1 MAGGVR
7 LQRNAGIERIQTSV
21 TPIVQREANMTRIS
35 IAVLPVILALAGCET
50 NPVTGRQQL
59 MLVSE
64 STAISES
71 KAAYVAMLQPLA
83 KEGKIDSNPATVA
96 RVHEITSRLI
106 AQAIKYR
113 PETQTWEW
121 SVKVIDDSK
130 TVNAWCM
137 AGGKMAIYTG
147 LIQQIKPTD
156 DELAQV
162 MGHEIS
168 HALAKHTTERMS
180 RAMAMQVGLGALAIS
195 QHDSRYAGLTLTG
208 AQAAAIV
215 ALELPNSR
223 TAESEADRI
232 GIELAAKAGYDPRA
246 AVTLWEK
253 MAKVGGGDGKS
264 RNDFLSTHP
273 APVKRMETLAAL
285 VPQML
290 PYYEDKSSRPTF
302 PLRQSRNM
310 REVVAPELASNAGDA
325 R

>member
-1 MAGGVR
+1 MRKIFIPLA
-7 LQRNAGIERIQTSV
+7 LA
-21 TPIVQREANMTRIS
+21 
-35 IAVLPVILALAGCET
+35 ILALAGCQT

-64 STAISES
+64 GTAISES
-71 KAAYVAMLQPLA
+71 KAAYVALIQPLA
-83 KEGKIDSNPATVA
+83 KGGKIDSDPATVA

-113 PETQTWEW
+113 PETQNWEW
-121 SVKVIDDSK
+121 SVKVIDDPK

-168 HALAKHTTERMS
+168 HALAKHTQERMS
-180 RAMAMQVGLGALAIS
+180 RAMAMEVGLGALAITQS
-195 QHDSRYAGLTLTG
+195 NSEYANLTLTG
-208 AQAAAIV
+208 AQAAAVV

-223 TAESEADRI
+223 TAEAEADRI
-232 GIELAAKAGYDPRA
+232 GIELAAKAGYDPHA

-253 MAKVGGGDGKS
+253 MAKVGGDGKS
-264 RNDFLSTHP
+264 RMDFLSTHP
-273 APVKRMETLAAL
+273 APVKRLETLAGL
-285 VPQML
+285 VPQMM
-290 PYYEDKSSRPTF
+290 PYYEDKSPRPTY
-302 PLRQSRNM
+302 PLKASNM
-310 REVVAPELASNAGDA
+310 REVVSPALASNAGDA

>member
-1 MAGGVR
+1 MIKFLATLAIAMLFVGGC
-7 LQRNAGIERIQTSV
+7 QS
-21 TPIVQREANMTRIS
+21 
-35 IAVLPVILALAGCET
+35 
-50 NPVTGRQQL
+50 NPVTGRKQL

-71 KAAYVAMLQPLA
+71 KQAYAALLQPLA
-83 KEGKIDSNPATVA
+83 KEGKIDSNAATVA

-113 PETQTWEW
+113 PETKDWEW
-121 SVKVIDDSK
+121 SVKVIDDPK

-168 HALAKHTTERMS
+168 HALAKHSAEKMS
-180 RAMAMQVGLGALAIS
+180 RAMAMQVGLGALAITQS
-195 QHDSRYAGLTLTG
+195 DSRYAGLTLTG

-232 GIELAAKAGYDPRA
+232 GIELAAKAGYDPHA

-264 RNDFLSTHP
+264 RTDFLSTHP
-273 APVKRMETLAAL
+273 APVKRMETLAGL
-285 VPQML
+285 VPQMM
-290 PYYEDKSSRPTF
+290 PYYEDKSPRPTY
-302 PLRQSRNM
+302 PLRQSLNM
-310 REVVAPELASNAGDA
+310 RAVVSPVLASSTGDPK
-325 R
+325 

>member
-1 MAGGVR
+1 MNNVMKRAFIA
-7 LQRNAGIERIQTSV
+7 LTL
-21 TPIVQREANMTRIS
+21 S
-35 IAVLPVILALAGCET
+35 ILVAGCQS
-50 NPVTGRQQL
+50 NPVTGRKQL

-64 STAISES
+64 NTAISES
-71 KAAYVAMLQPLA
+71 KQAYAAILQPLA
-83 KEGKIDSNPATVA
+83 KEGKIDSDPATVA
-96 RVHEITSRLI
+96 RVQEITGRLI
-106 AQAIKYR
+106 TQAIKYR
-113 PETQTWEW
+113 PETQDWEW
-121 SVKVIDDSK
+121 SVKVIDDPK

-168 HALAKHTTERMS
+168 HALAKHSAEKMS
-180 RAMAMQVGLGALAIS
+180 RAMAMEVGLGALAITQSNS
-195 QHDSRYAGLTLTG
+195 QYAGLTLTG

-223 TAESEADRI
+223 TAETEADRI
-232 GIELAAKAGYDPRA
+232 GIELAAKAGYDPHA

-264 RNDFLSTHP
+264 RGDFLSTHP

-285 VPQML
+285 VPQMM
-290 PYYEDKSSRPTF
+290 PYYEDKSSRVTY
-302 PLRQSRNM
+302 PLRQSTNFRDA
-310 REVVAPELASNAGDA
+310 VPATLALSVSK
-325 R
+325 

>member
-1 MAGGVR
+1 MARILIVLGVM
-7 LQRNAGIERIQTSV
+7 V
-21 TPIVQREANMTRIS
+21 
-35 IAVLPVILALAGCET
+35 LALSGCES
-50 NPVTGRQQL
+50 NPVTGRSQL

-64 STAISES
+64 GMAISES
-71 KAAYVAMLQPLA
+71 AQAYSALLQPLA
-83 KEGKIDSNPATVA
+83 KDGKVDSDPATVA
-96 RVHEITSRLI
+96 RVHEITGRLI
-106 AQAIKYR
+106 AQAIRYR
-113 PETQTWEW
+113 PETREWAW
-121 SVKVIDDSK
+121 SVKVIDDPK

-168 HALAKHTTERMS
+168 HALAKHSAEKMS
-180 RAMAMQVGLGALAIS
+180 RAMAMQVGLGALAMTQS
-195 QHDSRYAGLTLTG
+195 DSRYAGLTLTG

-253 MAKVGGGDGKS
+253 MARVGGGDGKS
-264 RNDFLSTHP
+264 RSDFLSTHP

-290 PYYEDKSSRPTF
+290 PYYEDKSPRPTF
-302 PLRQSRNM
+302 PLHQSMKRS
-310 REVVAPELASNAGDA
+310 RPAAVLLAARAGA
-325 R
+325 LP

>member
-1 MAGGVR
+1 MAKIIMA
-7 LQRNAGIERIQTSV
+7 LTLA
-21 TPIVQREANMTRIS
+21 M
-35 IAVLPVILALAGCET
+35 LALAGCQS
-50 NPVTGRQQL
+50 NPVTGRKQF

-71 KAAYVAMLQPLA
+71 KQAYAAMLQPLA
-83 KEGKIDSNPATVA
+83 KEGKIDSEAATVA
-96 RVHEITSRLI
+96 RVREITSRLI

-113 PETQTWEW
+113 PETKDWEW
-121 SVKVIDDSK
+121 SVKVIDDPK

-168 HALAKHTTERMS
+168 HALAKHSAEKMS
-180 RAMAMQVGLGALAIS
+180 RAMAMQVGLGALAITQS
-195 QHDSRYAGLTLTG
+195 DSRYAGLTLTG

-232 GIELAAKAGYDPRA
+232 GIELAAKAGYDPHA

-264 RNDFLSTHP
+264 RTDFLSTHP
-273 APVKRMETLAAL
+273 APVKRM
-285 VPQML
+285 
-290 PYYEDKSSRPTF
+290 
-302 PLRQSRNM
+302 
-310 REVVAPELASNAGDA
+310 
-325 R
+325 

>member
-1 MAGGVR
+1 MAKIFVA
-7 LQRNAGIERIQTSV
+7 LI
-21 TPIVQREANMTRIS
+21 
-35 IAVLPVILALAGCET
+35 IAIIALAGCES
-50 NPVTGRQQL
+50 NPVTGRKQL

-64 STAISES
+64 SSAISDS
-71 KAAYVAMLQPLA
+71 KAAYIALLDPLA
-83 KEGKIDSNPATVA
+83 KDGKIDSDPATVA
-96 RVHEITSRLI
+96 RVHEITGRLI

-113 PETQTWEW
+113 PETKDWEW
-121 SVKVIDDSK
+121 SVKVIDDPK

-168 HALAKHTTERMS
+168 HALAKHSAEKMS
-180 RAMAMQVGLGALAIS
+180 RAMAMQVGLGALAIT
-195 QHDSRYAGLTLTG
+195 QNDSRYAALTLTG
-208 AQAAAIV
+208 AQVAAIV

-232 GIELAAKAGYDPRA
+232 GIELAAKAGYDPHA

-264 RNDFLSTHP
+264 RTDFLSTHP
-273 APVKRMETLAAL
+273 APVKRMETLAEL
-285 VPQML
+285 SP
-290 PYYEDKSSRPTF
+290 RPTF
-302 PLRQSRNM
+302 PLRQSLNLRY
-310 REVVAPELASNAGDA
+310 EVLPALASND

>member
-1 MAGGVR
+1 MKR
-7 LQRNAGIERIQTSV
+7 R
-21 TPIVQREANMTRIS
+21 S
-35 IAVLPVILALAGCET
+35 IALSLAILTLAGCQT
-50 NPVTGRQQL
+50 NPVTGRHQL

-64 STAISES
+64 SMAITES
-71 KAAYVAMLQPLA
+71 RQAYAAMLQPLA

-96 RVHEITSRLI
+96 RVHEITGRLI

-113 PETQTWEW
+113 PETQDWEW
-121 SVKVIDDSK
+121 SVKVIDDPK

-147 LIQQIKPTD
+147 LILQIKPTD

-168 HALAKHTTERMS
+168 HALAKHTAERMS
-180 RAMAMQVGLGALAIS
+180 VAMAMQVGLGALAVT

-208 AQAAAIV
+208 AQAAAVV

-223 TAESEADRI
+223 TGESEADRI
-232 GIELAAKAGYDPRA
+232 GIELAAKAGYDPNA

-253 MAKVGGGDGKS
+253 MGKVGGGDGKS
-264 RNDFLSTHP
+264 RTDFLSTHP

-285 VPQML
+285 VPKMM
-290 PYYEDKSSRPTF
+290 PYYQDKSPRPTF
-302 PLRQSRNM
+302 PLR
-310 REVVAPELASNAGDA
+310 
-325 R
+325 

>member
-1 MAGGVR
+1 MK
-7 LQRNAGIERIQTSV
+7 
-21 TPIVQREANMTRIS
+21 RIS
-35 IAVLPVILALAGCET
+35 ITLVLALLVLAGCQS
-50 NPVTGRQQL
+50 NPVTGRQQF

-64 STAISES
+64 DAAISES
-71 KAAYVAMLQPLA
+71 KQAYIAMLQPLA
-83 KEGKIDSNPATVA
+83 KAGKIDSNPTTVA

-113 PETQTWEW
+113 PETQDWEW
-121 SVKVIDDSK
+121 SVKVIDDPK

-147 LIQQIKPTD
+147 LIEQIKPTD

-168 HALAKHTTERMS
+168 HALAKHSAEKMS
-180 RAMAMQVGLGALAIS
+180 RALAMQVGLGALAVTQRNS
-195 QHDSRYAGLTLTG
+195 QYGDLALTG
-208 AQAAAIV
+208 VQAAAVV

-253 MAKVGGGDGKS
+253 MARVGGDGKS
-264 RNDFLSTHP
+264 RTDFLSTHP

-285 VPQML
+285 VPQMM
-290 PYYEDKSSRPTF
+290 PYYEDKSPRPTY
-302 PLRQSRNM
+302 PLRPSSSA
-310 REVVAPELASNAGDA
+310 RELVAPALASHTGDVK
-325 R
+325 